1 MSTNPIRLLLIDDQ
15 PIVAAAI
22 RRLLAPAPEF
32 EIYYCQNSAN
42 AETEA
47 KACTI
52 VLIDLVMPGISGLET
67 IRRLRANPDTDN
79 LPLVVLSSNE
89 VADLKVEA
97 FTAGAD
103 DYMIKL
109 PEGRE
114 MIARLHALLRRC
126 NR

>member
-1 MSTNPIRLLLIDDQ
+1 MSTNSIRLLLVDDQ

-32 EIYYCQNSAN
+32 ELCYCRNSAD
-42 AETEA
+42 AEVEA
-47 KACTI
+47 KSCAI
-52 VLIDLVMPGISGLET
+52 ALIDLVMPGISGLET
-67 IRRLRANPDTDN
+67 IRRLRANPETAN

-89 VADLKVEA
+89 MSDLKVEA

-114 MIARLHALLRRC
+114 MIARLHALIRRC
-126 NR
+126 KR